1 MVRICLKSS
10 PIVAFWSYFQK
21 ICYFEF
27 RHIGF
32 FICKKWHFSKFTL
45 NRLRGWV
52 MYYQLCVVQN
62 FTGSEEYKI
71 LYQIRPEICQ
81 LVIDRFDY
89 LNIVNVMQVVKTWTY
104 KLSVCTCIRAQILL
118 LLPVMCF
125 VYDVIS
131 GYSELGVFFNVT
143 LWLDPCLLRTRLMET
158 CNGISYTSL
167 LR

>member
-1 MVRICLKSS
+1 
-10 PIVAFWSYFQK
+10 
-21 ICYFEF
+21 
-27 RHIGF
+27 
-32 FICKKWHFSKFTL
+32 
-45 NRLRGWV
+45 